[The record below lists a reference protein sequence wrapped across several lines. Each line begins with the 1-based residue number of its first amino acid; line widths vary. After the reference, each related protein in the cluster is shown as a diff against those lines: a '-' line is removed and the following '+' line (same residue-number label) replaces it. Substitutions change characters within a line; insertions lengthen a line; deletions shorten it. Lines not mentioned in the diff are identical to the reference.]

1 MEKTVC
7 IITNGRYY
15 IRVLYEEIVAGR
27 KYTSLSL
34 CLYARPLDMC
44 RDICSCVFNSRMNG
58 RSSLSRDSVGHNS
71 RHYVFTRGHV
81 VSVQSVLAGDTLRG
95 KGDIIKL
102 EKMVFYSTQKQ
113 DIYPTRQECSGTS
126 EQWTALVYSAILTI
140 VDKFLYL

>member
-71 RHYVFTRGHV
+71 RHYVSTRGHV

-95 KGDIIKL
+95 KGGIIKL
-102 EKMVFYSTQKQ
+102 ENGVLLHSKTRHLPRQK
-113 DIYPTRQECSGTS
+113 CSGTMDS
-126 EQWTALVYSAILTI
+126 LGSTSTLAILP
-140 VDKFLYL
+140 YLL